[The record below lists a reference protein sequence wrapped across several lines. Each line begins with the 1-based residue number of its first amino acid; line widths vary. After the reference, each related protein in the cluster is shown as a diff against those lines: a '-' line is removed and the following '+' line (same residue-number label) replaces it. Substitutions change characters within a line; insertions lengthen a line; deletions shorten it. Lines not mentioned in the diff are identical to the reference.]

1 MKRVV
6 LTSAFHAVS
15 WGHPHRDH
23 VFTEDDWSML
33 DGPVG
38 DAYTKSKTL
47 SEQAAWDFVRTS
59 GTATELVTL
68 LPVAVMGPMMGHEV
82 SGANEIALNML
93 KGAVPA
99 LPHLYI
105 PIVDVRDVAAAHVC
119 AMTQPQAAGQ
129 RFLISNGPAMEL
141 KDIAATIRAEV
152 GAASEKVPT
161 RVVPNAVV
169 RVAAIFDRR
178 FKQVVPDLG
187 YSKKTSNEKAR
198 RLLHWS
204 PRDPREAIAS
214 AARSMIANGLLTT

>member
-1 MKRVV
+1 M
-6 LTSAFHAVS
+6 
-15 WGHPHRDH
+15 
-23 VFTEDDWSML
+23 
-33 DGPVG
+33 
-38 DAYTKSKTL
+38 
-47 SEQAAWDFVRTS
+47 
-59 GTATELVTL
+59 
-68 LPVAVMGPMMGHEV
+68 
-82 SGANEIALNML
+82 NML

-119 AMTQPQAAGQ
+119 AMTQSQAAGQ

-198 RLLHWS
+198 RLVHWS

-214 AARSMIANGLLTT
+214 AARSMVANGLLTT